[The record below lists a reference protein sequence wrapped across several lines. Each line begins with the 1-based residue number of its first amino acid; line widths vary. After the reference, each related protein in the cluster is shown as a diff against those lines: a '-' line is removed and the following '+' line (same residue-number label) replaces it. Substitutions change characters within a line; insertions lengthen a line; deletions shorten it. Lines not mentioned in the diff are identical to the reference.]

1 VVLRRTRHKIG
12 PFRDVRQPIS
22 WLGMEEQNLTLGME
36 KQQKHTLTNQ
46 KMYNNTKTLEMERA
60 YFGFGAS

>member
-1 VVLRRTRHKIG
+1 
-12 PFRDVRQPIS
+12 
-22 WLGMEEQNLTLGME
+22 MEEQNLTLGME

-60 YFGFGAS
+60 YSGFGAS